1 MLESDVVLKWQS
13 GFTFKKKGAD
23 FCPKMSRNDF
33 FQGLPAVRTSASSA
47 RSCEVDEQTGR
58 LKSSELE
65 WREKGGKLIGAQR
78 RENVESEGCAGSPS
92 APSSWLTPGSAS
104 LASFGEESLTQVG
117 RGGSFTE
124 HEGQIHRFPMTI
136 PRTPRCRARSHGG
149 VLGSSKTP
157 SHIMGSEL
165 KANKPTW

>member
-78 RENVESEGCAGSPS
+78 REKCWIGRLRRFAFSPFQLIDSRLSLISEFRRGKFDAGGAGREFHRAWRPNTPLSHDNTKDTVLPS
-92 APSSWLTPGSAS
+92 AQPWRSPWLIWNAVSHN
-104 LASFGEESLTQVG
+104 GERAES
-117 RGGSFTE
+117 
-124 HEGQIHRFPMTI
+124 
-136 PRTPRCRARSHGG
+136 
-149 VLGSSKTP
+149 K
-157 SHIMGSEL
+157 
-165 KANKPTW
+165 

>member
-23 FCPKMSRNDF
+23 FSPKMSRKDF
-33 FQGLPAVRTSASSA
+33 FQGLPAVKTSASSA

-104 LASFGEESLTQVG
+104 LASFGEESFDAGGAG
-117 RGGSFTE
+117 REF
-124 HEGQIHRFPMTI
+124 HRAWRPN
-136 PRTPRCRARSHGG
+136 TPLSHDNTKDTVLPSAQPWRSPWLIWNAVSHNGERAE
-149 VLGSSKTP
+149 SK
-157 SHIMGSEL
+157 
-165 KANKPTW
+165 